1 MQNRK
6 RDTDVQNRPVC
17 ILNHLPCLPLGK
29 RSNGWSSAGVS
40 SWTRQLAPGG
50 SRPVLEWLLVEKCL
64 ICSTLSSWQHLLPP
78 ASPAGTSKPRCLLPF
93 YILPFHPNP
102 TSSLSALKKI
112 VQSVDVGVIL
122 TLDLSHNSFN
132 SRKLT

>member
-29 RSNGWSSAGVS
+29 WSNGWSSAGVS

-78 ASPAGTSKPRCLLPF
+78 ASPAGTSKSCCLLPF
-93 YILPFHPNP
+93 CILPFHPNP
-102 TSSLSALKKI
+102 HLFPLNPEEDCPECRRWSHS
-112 VQSVDVGVIL
+112 
-122 TLDLSHNSFN
+122 DLGFESQ
-132 SRKLT
+132 LLQ